1 MKLPFL
7 LFDLDNTLYPPSSG
21 VLQDMNRRIGKF
33 CADYFG
39 VDVSVADDMRRDKHM
54 IYGTTLQ
61 WLRVCHGL
69 KDPEP
74 YIRAIHPVNIDAYVQ
89 ADPDLR
95 SFISGIPADYVL
107 FTNSPMEH
115 ARRTLKALNLDDLF
129 PRIWDLR
136 RMGYRGKPHR
146 ESYERILGDLGLRAD
161 EAILIDDNEANISGF
176 KSLGGRVLPVGHIPI
191 SQWTKQ
197 LIVLMEA

>member
-1 MKLPFL
+1 MNRPFI

-21 VLQDMNRRIGKF
+21 ILQEMNRRIGIF
-33 CADYFG
+33 CAEYFG
-39 VDVSVADDMRRDKHM
+39 IDVEEANRMRRDKHK

-74 YIRAIHPVNIDAYVQ
+74 YIKAIHPENVYDYVT

-95 SFISGIPADYVL
+95 EFIANLPADYIL
-107 FTNSPMEH
+107 LTNSPMEH
-115 ARRTLKALNLDDLF
+115 ALRTLKALNLVDLF

-136 RMGYRGKPHR
+136 RLDFRGKPHR
-146 ESYERILGDLGLRAD
+146 ESYEQVLDHLGLTAP
-161 EAILIDDNEANISGF
+161 EALLVDDSEVNIQGF
-176 KSLGGRVLPVGHIPI
+176 KSIGGRVLYVGNLSIPEWI
-191 SQWTKQ
+191 SR
-197 LIVLMEA
+197 LSGLLAD